1 MTRVR
6 VLPLAIAGLSLL
18 LVLKATGLVLQG
30 HYALAT
36 ETVPP
41 ERLVAPA
48 TYRPVA
54 AAGNALRM
62 AGLDDADII
71 TGSTPSP
78 SDAAKPDAAAP
89 SDAAPTSGRDA
100 AADAAA
106 APAGEQHDGSTT
118 STTNPP
124 SAEAMRP
131 AATKIIPGSNPA
143 TAGEE
148 ALLKRLQGRRQ
159 QLDDRSNQLDMREN
173 LISAAEKRLEARIS
187 ELKATEARL
196 QDLQK
201 ARQAK
206 EDGAWKELVTMYESM
221 RAKDAAKIFDGL
233 DINVL
238 YEVVRRMDPRKAS
251 DVIGKMQP
259 KSAERLTVALATR
272 DPDTASGPPAVL
284 PKIQNRSTQ

>member
-36 ETVPP
+36 ETVPS
-41 ERLVAPA
+41 EKLVAPP

-54 AAGNALRM
+54 AAGNALRT

-71 TGSTPSP
+71 TGSTPSS
-78 SDAAKPDAAAP
+78 SDTAKPDAAAP
-89 SDAAPTSGRDA
+89 SDHAAPASGRDA
-100 AADAAA
+100 AAAAA
-106 APAGEQHDGSTT
+106 VPAGEQHDGSTT

-124 SAEAMRP
+124 PAEAMRP

-196 QDLQK
+196 QNLQK

-272 DPDTASGPPAVL
+272 DPDTAGGPPAVL
-284 PKIQNRSTQ
+284 PKIQNRPAQ

>member
-1 MTRVR
+1 MTRIR
-6 VLPLAIAGLSLL
+6 VLPLAIAGLTLL
-18 LVLKATGLVLQG
+18 FALKATGLVLQG

-36 ETVPP
+36 EEVPP
-41 ERLVAPA
+41 EKLVAPA

-54 AAGNALRM
+54 AA
-62 AGLDDADII
+62 LDDDDII
-71 TGSTPSP
+71 TGSTPSAN
-78 SDAAKPDAAAP
+78 DASKADAAASPAQSSADQP
-89 SDAAPTSGRDA
+89 SSDHAAPVSGRDA
-100 AADAAA
+100 AASDS
-106 APAGEQHDGSTT
+106 EQHDGSTT
-118 STTNPP
+118 ATGNAAPP
-124 SAEAMRP
+124 PPTIRP
-131 AATKIIPGSNPA
+131 AATRIVPGSDPA
-143 TAGEE
+143 SAGEE

-159 QLDDRSNQLDMREN
+159 QLDARSNQLDMREN
-173 LISAAEKRLEARIS
+173 LISAAEKRLESRIG
-187 ELKATEARL
+187 ELKATETRL

-272 DPDTASGPPAVL
+272 NPDAVTDPPAVL

>member
-41 ERLVAPA
+41 EKLVAPP

-54 AAGNALRM
+54 AAGNALRT

-78 SDAAKPDAAAP
+78 SDAAKADAAS
-89 SDAAPTSGRDA
+89 SDHAAPASGRD

-118 STTNPP
+118 SSANAPP
-124 SAEAMRP
+124 AEAMRP

-196 QDLQK
+196 QNLQK

-272 DPDTASGPPAVL
+272 DPDTAGGPPAVL
-284 PKIQNRSTQ
+284 PKIQNRPAQ